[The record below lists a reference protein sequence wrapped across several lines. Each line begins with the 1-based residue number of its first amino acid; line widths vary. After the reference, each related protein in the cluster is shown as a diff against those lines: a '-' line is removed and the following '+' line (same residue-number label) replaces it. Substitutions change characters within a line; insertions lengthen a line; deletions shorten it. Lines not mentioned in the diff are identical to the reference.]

1 MAERALISAVLLV
14 IVMSICLY
22 MTECFVPIG
31 RNMDFRDTCRDYLM
45 RMEYNSGLGSS
56 DCRELE
62 DELKNMGFSDISIT
76 APVSAKAGSVMTLSV
91 NVIYTQS
98 GLFGILERTTR
109 DYAMNYERKAVAR
122 KVVNR

>member
-1 MAERALISAVLLV
+1 MAERALVSAVLLV

-56 DCRELE
+56 DCNELE
-62 DELKNMGFSDISIT
+62 DELEAMGFSDISIT
-76 APVSAKAGSVMTLSV
+76 APASAKAGSVMTLEVSV
-91 NVIYTQS
+91 VYTQS

-109 DYAMNYERKAVAR
+109 DYAMSYERKAVAR